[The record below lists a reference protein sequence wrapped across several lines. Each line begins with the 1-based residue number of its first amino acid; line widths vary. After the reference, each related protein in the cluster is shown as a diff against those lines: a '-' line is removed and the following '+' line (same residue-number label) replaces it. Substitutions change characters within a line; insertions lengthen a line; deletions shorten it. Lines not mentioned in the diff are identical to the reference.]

1 MMLRV
6 HNKPTPQFLRQIA
19 DKTLLVGLT
28 STVFRDAKYTSH
40 EVTIDQE
47 QLEWFEDVVKQ
58 HPAHEGW
65 KIFVFTHAPPLGSGL
80 KVLPEN
86 HVVNG
91 CCWLN
96 HSNQKESLK
105 FIELV
110 REHRCIKAWFSG
122 HFHLGQ
128 NYQQS
133 ITLPNNNDD
142 DDENTTVDRGSCV
155 FVQTSVMR
163 SGTSR
168 DGSQQSR
175 LIRGNKDGFE
185 ICTVDHQRGGTIRLD
200 ATVTYSDCDHEVG
213 VYAAEDD
220 TSSRD
225 SATDADNNDVEEEE
239 NQDTFVQVYTP
250 RETEEDDA
258 PYPSEEDL
266 VEYENFLVGRNN
278 VSEDTTAWWY
288 LKCGRVLGI
297 FNGMLL
303 EYDPSTLAPLG
314 LVVGADELV
323 GKRIAVI
330 DAATE
335 ENNEE
340 VQAVVLIDET
350 DGRIVVV
357 QPNEDGS
364 YWRKIVRNKLQRMR
378 ERRREEAA
386 AAFVEEMLNQDVEE
400 VVSTWGPYTTTSGTA
415 KKTGVEGLT
424 VPHPAEKMIKK
435 MEIEEV
441 TVAPT
446 SNGAT
451 NTTTLL
457 QGSLLP

>member
-1 MMLRV
+1 MMLEV
-6 HNKPTPQFLRQIA
+6 HNKPTPQFLRQVA

-28 STVFRDAKYTSH
+28 STVFRDATYTSH

-47 QLEWFEDVVKQ
+47 QLDWFEDVVQ
-58 HPAHEGW
+58 NHPARDGW

-96 HSNQKESLK
+96 HSNEDQSRK

-128 NYQQS
+128 NYQDS
-133 ITLPNNNDD
+133 ITFP
-142 DDENTTVDRGSCV
+142 DEETDRGSCV

-175 LIRGNKDGFE
+175 LIRGNKEGFE
-185 ICTVDHQRGGTIRLD
+185 ICTVDHQRNGKIRLD
-200 ATVTYSDCDHEVG
+200 ATVTYQDCDHETG
-213 VYAAEDD
+213 EYAHGNVEEDADD
-220 TSSRD
+220 T
-225 SATDADNNDVEEEE
+225 ND
-239 NQDTFVQVYTP
+239 TYVQVYTP
-250 RETEEDDA
+250 PLDKTEDDA

-266 VEYENFLVGRNN
+266 VEYENFIVSHKNI
-278 VSEDTTAWWY
+278 SEDTTAWWY

-303 EYDPSTLAPLG
+303 EYDPSTLSPLG

-330 DAATE
+330 DAATDDD
-335 ENNEE
+335 N
-340 VQAVVLIDET
+340 VQAVVLIDESE
-350 DGRIVVV
+350 DGRVVVV

-386 AAFVEEMLNQDVEE
+386 AAFVEEMLNQPVDE
-400 VVSTWGPYTTTSGTA
+400 VISSWGPYTSTSGTA

-424 VPHPAEKMIKK
+424 VPHPAEEEMKKMIDV
-435 MEIEEV
+435 EGLTLPI
-441 TVAPT
+441 ASP
-446 SNGAT
+446 SSSGAFNAT
-451 NTTTLL
+451 RLEGL
-457 QGSLLP
+457 SI